1 MARSLKIHPDRIEGA
16 KLALKRNGYPN
27 QKILAEEVG
36 LAISTVNNFLNGKPV
51 DYHSFTSVCDCL
63 NLDWKTVADWGEEE
77 SMTLVSSPSAPSFSA
92 ASAENLGVAMPV
104 GGVNIDSSFYIERA
118 AIDSRCYEAILQPSS
133 LIRIKSPHQMGKTSL
148 MDRILHR
155 SLSQGGR
162 AVKVNFQ
169 GADRSIFED
178 LDALLQWFCN
188 KISWK
193 LKLPQQAGEWWS
205 DTFGSKDN
213 CTSYF
218 EEFILPAADSPLV
231 LGLDDVDRL
240 FQYPLVAADFFGLLR
255 AWYEESGLGEWG
267 KLRIIIAHSTE
278 VYIPLGSDESPFNVG
293 LPIELP
299 EFTFE
304 QVRELVQQYGL
315 RWTEDSTVRLMAM
328 VGGHPYLIRLAL
340 YYIAQQD
347 MDLGELLAIAPTD
360 AEPYGE
366 HLRRL
371 WNNIKNEPALLAAL
385 QKVIGA
391 ETAVEI
397 EPELSFRLYSM
408 GIVVRKGNQIEPRCQ
423 LYRIFLNS
431 RRNLPL

>member
-1 MARSLKIHPDRIEGA
+1 MARSLRIHPDRIEGA
-16 KLALKRNGYPN
+16 KLSLKRNGFPN

-51 DYHSFTSVCDCL
+51 DYHSFKSVCDCL
-63 NLDWKTVADWGEEE
+63 ALDWQKIADWGEEE
-77 SMTLVSSPSAPSFSA
+77 LTPLSHSSLSP
-92 ASAENLGVAMPV
+92 AEIFGSSMPV
-104 GGVNIDSSFYIERA
+104 GGVNIDSPFYIERS
-118 AIDSRCYEAILQPSS
+118 AIDSRCYEAVLQPSS

-155 SLSQGGR
+155 SLAQGAR
-162 AVKVNFQ
+162 TVKVNFQ
-169 GADRSIFED
+169 GADRSIFDD

-188 KISWK
+188 KVSWK
-193 LKLPQQAGEWWS
+193 LQLSQKASTWWS

-231 LGLDDVDRL
+231 LGLDDVDCL
-240 FQYPLVAADFFGLLR
+240 FQHPLVAADFFGLLR
-255 AWYEESGLGEWG
+255 AWYEESGMGEWG
-267 KLRIIIAHSTE
+267 KLRIVIAHSTE

-299 EFTFE
+299 EFTIL
-304 QVRELVQQYGL
+304 QVQELVKKYGL
-315 RWTEDSTVRLMAM
+315 AWDKSMVNRLMDM

-340 YYIAQQD
+340 YHIAQQD
-347 MDLGELLAIAPTD
+347 MNLSELLSIAPTD

-371 WNNIKNEPALLAAL
+371 WNNIKNESDLLHAL
-385 QKVIGA
+385 QKVMGTEA
-391 ETAVEI
+391 AVEI
-397 EPELSFRLYSM
+397 EPDLSFQLYSM
-408 GIVVRKGNQIEPRCQ
+408 GVVIRKGNQISPRCQ
-423 LYRIFLNS
+423 LYRRFFISRSNS
-431 RRNLPL
+431 PS

>member
-1 MARSLKIHPDRIEGA
+1 MARSLRIHPDRIETA
-16 KLALKRNGYPN
+16 KLSLKRNGFPN

-51 DYHSFTSVCDCL
+51 DYHSFKSVCDCL
-63 NLDWKTVADWGEEE
+63 ALDWQKIADWREAE
-77 SMTLVSSPSAPSFSA
+77 SINLANSAVAPSPST
-92 ASAENLGVAMPV
+92 ASGIFTDSMPV
-104 GGVNIDSSFYIERA
+104 GGVNIDSPFYVERS
-118 AIDSRCYEAILQPSS
+118 AIDSRCYEAVLQPSS

-148 MDRILHR
+148 IDRILHR
-155 SLSQGGR
+155 SLTQGTR
-162 AVKVNFQ
+162 TVKVNFQ
-169 GADRSIFED
+169 GADRSILDD

-193 LKLPQQAGEWWS
+193 LQLPQKASEWWS

-231 LGLDDVDRL
+231 LGLDDVDCL
-240 FQYPLVAADFFGLLR
+240 FQHPLVAADFFGLLR
-255 AWYEESGLGEWG
+255 AWYEESGMGEWG
-267 KLRIIIAHSTE
+267 KLRIVIAHSTE

-299 EFTFE
+299 EFTFP
-304 QVRELVQQYGL
+304 QVQDLVKQYGL
-315 RWTEDSTVRLMAM
+315 SWDDDRINQLMEM

-340 YYIAQQD
+340 YHIAQQD
-347 MDLGELLAIAPTD
+347 MDLSELLSIAPTD

-371 WNNIKNEPALLAAL
+371 WNNIKNEPDLLNSL
-385 QKVIGA
+385 QKVTSS
-391 ETAVEI
+391 ENAVEI
-397 EPELSFRLYSM
+397 EPELSFQLYSM
-408 GIVVRKGNQIEPRCQ
+408 GIVIRKGNQVTPRCQ
-423 LYRIFLNS
+423 LYRRFFISRSNS
-431 RRNLPL
+431 PL

>member
-1 MARSLKIHPDRIEGA
+1 MSRSLKVHPDRIEGA
-16 KLALKRNGYPN
+16 KLSLKRNGFPN

-51 DYHSFTSVCDCL
+51 DYHSFKSVCDCL
-63 NLDWKTVADWGEEE
+63 NLDWQTIADWGEEDQT
-77 SMTLVSSPSAPSFSA
+77 TLPISPSVPSFSA
-92 ASAENLGVAMPV
+92 SSEISSGAMPV
-104 GGVNIDSSFYIERA
+104 GGVNIDSPFYIERS

-193 LKLPQQAGEWWS
+193 LKLPQKASEWWS

-218 EEFILPAADSPLV
+218 EEFILPAAESPLV

-255 AWYEESGLGEWG
+255 AWYEESGMGEWE
-267 KLRIIIAHSTE
+267 KLKIVIAHSTE

-299 EFTFE
+299 EFTSG
-304 QVRELVQQYGL
+304 QVRDLVKLYGL
-315 RWTEDSTVRLMAM
+315 DWDEDLIDRLMEM

-340 YYIAQQD
+340 YHIAQQD
-347 MDLGELLAIAPTD
+347 MDLSELLAIAPTD

-371 WNNIKNEPALLAAL
+371 WNNIKHQPALLNALLKVMDAKAAMN
-385 QKVIGA
+385 
-391 ETAVEI
+391 I
-397 EPELSFRLYSM
+397 EPELSFQLYSM
-408 GIVVRKGNQIEPRCQ
+408 GVVIRTGNQIEPRCQ
-423 LYRIFLNS
+423 LYRIFFSS
-431 RRNLPL
+431 RRNSPS